1 LADRSV
7 SISVRARVGEFIAG
21 MGKAKESTQDLG
33 RQMTQTGAYA
43 DQFRRRLEA
52 ATKAL
57 PQIKIDADSSAAE
70 IKFAQIRAEMEKL
83 ASKRIGIDI
92 DAASAQAQLAE
103 LQRELEQLQGQ
114 SATVDVKADIGAA
127 LAELR
132 TVDAEVS
139 RLAGRSARVD
149 VNADVGGA
157 LASIG
162 LVAAA
167 LASLPAVTSVAVGVT
182 ALGGAFAAAGVGAA
196 SFAAVAVPSL
206 GRINDA
212 LKAQESA
219 AKSAGSA
226 TGGAGQT
233 AAQAAQQALQLE
245 MAEKRLKDA
254 QDERKRA
261 QEDLTRATEAGR
273 RALEDMNF
281 SLERSILSQKDA
293 QLAVREAE
301 ARLAELKARGDASDL
316 DIERAMLNVEM
327 AHQRAREQEVKTQRA
342 KQDTVAAN
350 KAGVKGTKEYQQGL
364 DRLKDAEEAVAQ
376 AAAQLKVAQLQAQSA
391 MSGGGGAA
399 SALKDAFA
407 DLSKEE
413 RILAKDIK
421 AFTDQYVAWQRSIQP
436 DVFPAIHQGL
446 DLMRLGLREAGP
458 LARSAGTAFLD
469 LGKDAEK
476 ALRGPFWQEFLFDL
490 NTNIPGAI
498 TSMGAIGIN
507 TFTGFAGVIKALLP
521 YGMELLENIEG
532 LSKQFADWGT
542 NLENNQAFHEFL
554 ADVKENA
561 PEVWELIKNVG
572 QALLNIG
579 EAIAPLSV
587 GAFSG
592 LGALAEIVAGMDP
605 DRIQTIALAIG
616 AIKLASMGLGAVSAW
631 QNLAGGITAVG
642 GAAGKTT
649 GKMAALGK
657 AAIGVSAAVIG
668 FELTGSAISS
678 LAGQSAGIDKL
689 TLSLTE
695 LGQSGRWAGDL
706 QSQWTTAFGDAN
718 NAAKAFGE
726 GLRELQDPSFGEMF
740 WLHPITELT
749 AILPGLDSDV
759 DILEQKFTDLD
770 NALAGMVT
778 SGNAEMARNAFE
790 QLAKQAEAQG
800 IPVAKL
806 SELLPTY
813 SQAVRVAGTASAEAS
828 AGVDQAKQRM
838 DGFNQSLSTFS
849 GRTDALQALQNLK
862 GAYKDAEQAIA
873 AANGKLQV
881 HATMTDAQK
890 NAVIQAREAFITYIG
905 KVQQSADAQATLS
918 GRTTDARDA
927 VLRQLPAMLEL
938 AGKNS
943 EAREQVLAL
952 ARAYGISESDAKK
965 AAKGGQDLLE
975 VLAKLKS
982 KDIRVGV
989 DTRPA
994 EEGLESFIKRYS
1006 NRSLA
1011 IAIHSKVKAAGG
1023 ISDARG
1029 VELMAAGG
1037 LRPMIQSQATL
1048 VPGGGARPSTIFA
1061 EAGKEAYIPYDPAYR
1076 GRALAILQQVAS
1088 DFGLEVFSA
1097 QAAKKVDSLSGGLK
1111 EAQYDVSSGLSSAT
1125 SMLSQTMGQA
1135 GSLTSSISNV
1145 GMVGEQLGQV
1155 WSAGSATVS
1164 DSLIGVSDQVGIS
1177 TDMVVMS
1184 TEKVGEAALTVA
1196 EVLDKAMAAI
1206 AAKTGGTKTSSTS
1219 SATTAKGA
1227 AASSAVKMA
1236 SKALQMVGGKT
1247 QTVDEN
1253 MIAGHYGSSGF
1264 VSTHGG
1270 GLSNSSRVSAPQ
1282 QLRPV
1287 SAAAAP
1293 AGGEAVSSTAG
1304 GVSGRGGNAP
1314 VVVQG
1319 DLVVK
1324 DRGDADYMA
1333 ERLWFKQTSRG

>member
-1 LADRSV
+1 MADRSV

-70 IKFAQIRAEMEKL
+70 IKFAQVRAEMEKL

-114 SATVDVKADIGAA
+114 SATIDVKADIGSA

-132 TVDAEVS
+132 TVDSEVS
-139 RLAGRSARVD
+139 RLSGRTARID
-149 VNADVGGA
+149 VNADVSGA

-162 LVAAA
+162 MVAAA
-167 LASLPAVTSVAVGVT
+167 LASLPAVTSVAVSVT
-182 ALGGAFAAAGVGAA
+182 ALGGALVAAGAGAA

-226 TGGAGQT
+226 TGGAGQS
-233 AAQAAQQALQLE
+233 AAQAAQQAMQLE
-245 MAEKRLKDA
+245 QAEKRLKDA
-254 QDERKRA
+254 QEERRRA

-301 ARLAELKARGDASDL
+301 ARLTELRSRGDASDL

-342 KQDTVAAN
+342 KQDTTAAN

-364 DRLKDAEEAVAQ
+364 DRLRDAEDKVAQ
-376 AAAQLKVAQLQAQSA
+376 AAQQLKIAQLQAQAA
-391 MSGGGGAA
+391 MSGGGGGAA
-399 SALKDAFA
+399 KLKDAFA
-407 DLSKEE
+407 DLSKAEKE
-413 RILAKDIK
+413 LAKDIK
-421 AFTDQYVAWQRSIQP
+421 SFTDDYIAWQRSLQP
-436 DVFPAIHQGL
+436 EVFPVINKGL

-458 LARSAGTAFLD
+458 LARSASTAFLT
-469 LGKDAEK
+469 LGKDAEA
-476 ALRGPFWQEFLFDL
+476 ALNGPFWQQFLFNI
-490 NTNIPGAI
+490 NTQAPGAI
-498 TSMGAIGIN
+498 VGLGRSFGN
-507 TFTGFAGVIKALLP
+507 VVTGVAGVIDAFLP
-521 YGMELLENIEG
+521 WTPTVVGGIEG
-532 LSKQFADWGT
+532 ATRAFSEWAQQLKGS
-542 NLENNQAFHEFL
+542 EAFHEFM

-561 PEVWELIKNVG
+561 PQVWDLIKNLAA
-572 QALLNIG
+572 ALGNIG
-579 EAIAPLSV
+579 EAVGPLV
-587 GAFSG
+587 PGAFAG
-592 LGALAEIVAGMDP
+592 INLLARIVAGMDP
-605 DRIQTIALAIG
+605 QHIQLIAAGIV
-616 AIKLASMGLGAVSAW
+616 AIKLAQAGLGVARFFTEVPGKLDTLRDGFDKARTGASRFG
-631 QNLAGGITAVG
+631 QVVGGLKDHIGPGSVIG
-642 GAAGKTT
+642 GAA
-649 GKMAALGK
+649 AAG
-657 AAIGVSAAVIG
+657 
-668 FELTGSAISS
+668 
-678 LAGQSAGIDKL
+678 
-689 TLSLTE
+689 
-695 LGQSGRWAGDL
+695 
-706 QSQWTTAFGDAN
+706 
-718 NAAKAFGE
+718 
-726 GLRELQDPSFGEMF
+726 GLL
-740 WLHPITELT
+740 
-749 AILPGLDSDV
+749 
-759 DILEQKFTDLD
+759 ILEQRFADAATAASRYVETVKTAAGDDLDAQIAAVTQALREQQEQQGFNIAEFIYFTDATKTAGD
-770 NALAGMVT
+770 NVDALRDELETLNHQKELAAIKAKAAGDSIGVMGG
-778 SGNAEMARNAFE
+778 S
-790 QLAKQAEAQG
+790 
-800 IPVAKL
+800 
-806 SELLPTY
+806 
-813 SQAVRVAGTASAEAS
+813 AGTA
-828 AGVDQAKQRM
+828 AGQVGQAKDRM
-838 DGFNQSLSTFS
+838 DGFNSSLDTFA
-849 GRTDALQALQNLK
+849 GRTDALKAMQDLNQA
-862 GAYKDAEQAIA
+862 YSDAEKAIG

-881 HATMTDAQK
+881 SSQMTDAQK
-890 NAVIQAREAFITYIG
+890 AAVIQAREAFITYVG

-952 ARAYGISESDAKK
+952 ARAYGISETDAKK
-965 AAKGGQDLLE
+965 AANGGKDLLE

-982 KDIRVGV
+982 KDIRIGV

-1037 LRPMIQSQATL
+1037 LRPMIRSQATM

-1111 EAQYDVSSGLSSAT
+1111 EAQYDVSSGLSQAT

-1135 GSLTSSISNV
+1135 GTLTSSISNV
-1145 GMVGEQLGQV
+1145 GTVGQQLGQV
-1155 WSAGSATVS
+1155 WAAGAGTVS
-1164 DSLIGVSDQVGIS
+1164 DSLVGVQDTVGI
-1177 TDMVVMS
+1177 TADMIVMS
-1184 TEKVGEAALTVA
+1184 NEKVGAAALSVA
-1196 EVLDKAMAAI
+1196 DVLDKAVAAI
-1206 AAKTGGTKTSSTS
+1206 LSKTGGGAKTSSTS
-1219 SATTAKGA
+1219 SAKTAKGA
-1227 AASSAVKMA
+1227 AVGSAVKLA
-1236 SKALQMVGGKT
+1236 GKALSMVGGKA

-1264 VSTHGG
+1264 VSTHGA

-1282 QLRPV
+1282 RM
-1287 SAAAAP
+1287 SSTAMAAP
-1293 AGGEAVSSTAG
+1293 SGGTRGEVSST
-1304 GVSGRGGNAP
+1304 SGSGSSSARTVNFY
-1314 VVVQG
+1314 G
-1319 DLVVK
+1319 DWTIRETV
-1324 DRGDADYMA
+1324 DADVINA
-1333 ERLWFKQTSRG
+1333 KIGTVLDSRG